1 MSKTR
6 IAVVGAAGRMGRMF
20 VEAIASDDRVKL
32 GAAIER
38 PDSSLLGVD
47 AGELV
52 GVGTLGV
59 KLSASLSEVIDQFD
73 TVIDFTTPAF
83 TLNNVALCRE
93 HKKSVVIGTTGLS
106 DDQKQQL
113 KDAGQTIPIVFA
125 SNMSVGVNLTFKLLE
140 TAARILNEDADIEI
154 IEAHHRNKVDAPS
167 GTALTMGEIVAD
179 ATGRDLKTSAIYGRE
194 GVTGVRDRE
203 TIGFSTIR
211 AGDVIGDHTVLF
223 ATEGERVEIT
233 HKASNRV
240 IYARGALRA
249 VRWLADKPA
258 GLYSMQDVLGLS
270 D

>member
-20 VEAIASDDRVKL
+20 VEAIASDERVEL

-38 PDSSLLGVD
+38 PGSSLLGVD

-52 GVGTLGV
+52 GVGSLGV
-59 KLSASLSEVIDQFD
+59 KLSPQLSDVVDQFD

-83 TLNNVALCRE
+83 TLNNVELCRE
-93 HKKSVVIGTTGLS
+93 HGKSIVIGTTGLN
-106 DDQKQQL
+106 DEQKARLQEVGR
-113 KDAGQTIPIVFA
+113 DISIVFA
-125 SNMSVGVNLTFKLLE
+125 SNMSVGVNLVFKLLE
-140 TAARILNEDADIEI
+140 TAARIMDEDADIEI

-179 ATGRDLKTSAIYGRE
+179 AVGRDLKQCAIYGRQ
-194 GVTGVRDRE
+194 GVTGVREHE

-223 ATEGERVEIT
+223 ASEGERVEIT

-249 VRWLADKPA
+249 VRWLADRPA
-258 GLYSMQDVLGLS
+258 GLYSMQDVLGLK
-270 D
+270 